1 MMYAFLRRAALLLVL
16 MLSLSSLLLLQV
28 SAEGKP
34 VVYDYAGE
42 FTDEEIAEITA
53 LIEAKSAECGVQIVI
68 VTQRTWGY
76 EGEDFLHQHSEYSA
90 SDDLILL
97 IITNYLDTYYY
108 DLDTYG
114 KADSLI
120 KGTEVD
126 SILDDPNVYYNLKGG
141 ELFDG
146 TMAFIEVASLAYA
159 ERIAYPMEDVVLGAL
174 VIAAIVALIVCGVII
189 ARYRMK
195 LKPTNYPLDQYAKLK
210 LNERTDIFI
219 GKHTI
224 RRRIDNGGSRSGGGS
239 RGGGHRGGR

>member
-1 MMYAFLRRAALLLVL
+1 MMHAFLRRTALLLVL
-16 MLSLSSLLLLQV
+16 ILSLSSLLFLQV

-42 FTDEEIAEITA
+42 FTDEEIEEITA
-53 LIEAKSAECGVQIVI
+53 LIEARHAECGAQIVI
-68 VTQRTWGY
+68 VTKPAWDYT
-76 EGEDFLHQHSEYSA
+76 GEDFLLQHSDYDRGS
-90 SDDLILL
+90 DLILL
-97 IITNYLDTYYY
+97 IITSHNYY
-108 DLDTYG
+108 DLYTYG
-114 KADSLI
+114 QANSRIKDS
-120 KGTEVD
+120 EVD
-126 SILDDPNVYYNLKGG
+126 LILDDPNVYYNLKGG

-159 ERIAYPMEDVVLGAL
+159 ERIAYPMEDVVLGSL
-174 VIAAIVALIVCGVII
+174 VIAAIIALIVCGVVI

>member
-1 MMYAFLRRAALLLVL
+1 MMHAFLRRTALLLVL

-53 LIEAKSAECGVQIVI
+53 LIEARHAECGAQIVI
-68 VTQRTWGY
+68 VTKPAWDYT
-76 EGEDFLHQHSEYSA
+76 GEDFLLQHSDYDRGS
-90 SDDLILL
+90 DLILL
-97 IITNYLDTYYY
+97 IITSHNYY
-108 DLDTYG
+108 DLYTYG
-114 KADSLI
+114 QANSRIKDS
-120 KGTEVD
+120 EVD
-126 SILDDPNVYYNLKGG
+126 LILDDPNVYYNLKGG

-159 ERIAYPMEDVVLGAL
+159 ERIAYPMEDVVLGSL
-174 VIAAIVALIVCGVII
+174 VIAAIIALIVCGVVI